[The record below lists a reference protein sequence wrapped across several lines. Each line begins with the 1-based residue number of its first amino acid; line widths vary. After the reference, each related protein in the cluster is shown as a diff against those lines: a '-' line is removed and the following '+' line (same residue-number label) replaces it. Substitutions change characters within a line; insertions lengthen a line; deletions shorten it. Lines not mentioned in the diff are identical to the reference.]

1 MYSKNQSA
9 RSPETSRK
17 IRIFCSILKKKFFF
31 NQKGMPM
38 SFMLILRAN
47 HIKKQYLQGKII
59 VTGMFFLE
67 MQYFL

>member
-1 MYSKNQSA
+1 
-9 RSPETSRK
+9 
-17 IRIFCSILKKKFFF
+17 
-31 NQKGMPM
+31 M

-47 HIKKQYLQGKII
+47 YIKKQYLQGKII